1 MFRSIRTTLLFW
13 YGLIFLLLLA
23 AFGATVYLRISR
35 TIFRAVDAKLE
46 TYAQGLAAGLVE
58 MDDGSIDLDA
68 PKSLRNLFRRGDDL
82 PYYLV
87 WDRGGKVIHRSP
99 AAKDVDIPTSEFRR
113 SRGSS
118 REVAIRGPVN
128 TWILVGG
135 KARDEIHS
143 LHEFLAACLFAGGA
157 ITVLALG
164 GGWFLATRALR
175 PIARISEAASTI
187 TARDLTRRIDVAQT
201 QSELG
206 RLARTLNETFERL
219 QAGFDQQARFTA
231 DASHELRTPLS
242 LVLSQAELA
251 LMKERSAEEYR
262 DALRS
267 VNRAAVRMKAV
278 VEGLLTLARADAR
291 QLTLAK
297 EPVPL
302 APLVEETASMLGPL
316 AAQRKVA
323 VTVHVQPATVLGDR
337 DRLRDAVSNL
347 ISNAI
352 RYTPEG
358 GRADVTVAS
367 EASEAVLKVADT
379 GIGIPEKDR
388 PHIFE
393 RFYRVDQARSR
404 DKGGSGLGL
413 AITKWVIEAH
423 GGSISFSSEEGKGT
437 TFTVR
442 LPQTSAPPA

>member
-1 MFRSIRTTLLFW
+1 VFRSIRTTLLFW
-13 YGLIFLLLLA
+13 YGLIFVLLLA

-46 TYAQGLAAGLVE
+46 TYAQALAAGLVE
-58 MDDGSIDLDA
+58 MDDGSVDLEV
-68 PKSLRNLFRRGDDL
+68 PKSLRNLFRRGEDL

-87 WDRGGKVIHRSP
+87 WDRGGRVIHRSP
-99 AAKDVDIPTSEFRR
+99 AAKDVDLPTAEFKR

-118 REVAIRGPVN
+118 REVAVRGPLN
-128 TWILVGG
+128 TWVLVGG

-143 LHEFLAACLFAGGA
+143 MHEFLAACLFTGA
-157 ITVLALG
+157 SIMVLALA

-201 QSELG
+201 ESELG
-206 RLARTLNETFERL
+206 RLAATLNETFDRL
-219 QAGFDQQARFTA
+219 QKGFDQQARFTA

-251 LMKERSAEEYR
+251 LMKERTAEEYR
-262 DALRS
+262 EALQS
-267 VNRAAVRMKAV
+267 VNRAALRMKAV
-278 VEGLLTLARADAR
+278 VEGLLTLARADAK
-291 QLTLAK
+291 QLSLAK
-297 EPVPL
+297 EPV
-302 APLVEETASMLGPL
+302 AFASLVEETAAMLAPL

-323 VTVHVQPATVLGDR
+323 VTVQARPAGVLGDR

-358 GRADVTVAS
+358 GRADVTVVA
-367 EASEAVLKVADT
+367 EGRDAVLRVADT

-413 AITKWVIEAH
+413 AITRWAIEAH
-423 GGSISFSSEEGKGT
+423 GGTISFTSEEGKGT

-442 LPQTSAPPA
+442 LPLAPAP

>member
-1 MFRSIRTTLLFW
+1 VFRSIRTTLLFW
-13 YGLIFLLLLA
+13 YGLIFFLLLA
-23 AFGATVYLRISR
+23 AFGTTVYLRISR

-58 MDDGSIDLDA
+58 MDDGSVDLEV
-68 PKSLRNLFRRGDDL
+68 PKSFRNVFRRGDEL

-99 AAKDVDIPTSEFRR
+99 AAKDADLPGSEFRR

-118 REVAIRGPVN
+118 REVAVRGPVN

-143 LHEFLAACLFAGGA
+143 LHEFLAASLFAGGA
-157 ITVLALG
+157 MTVLALG

-187 TARDLTRRIDVAQT
+187 TARDLTRRIDVAHT
-201 QSELG
+201 ESELG
-206 RLARTLNETFERL
+206 RLARTLNETFDRL
-219 QAGFDQQARFTA
+219 QTGFDQQARFTA

-262 DALRS
+262 EALQS
-267 VNRAAVRMKAV
+267 VNRAALRMKAV
-278 VEGLLTLARADAR
+278 VEGLLTLARADAK

-297 EPVPL
+297 EPVAL
-302 APLVEETASMLGPL
+302 AALVEETAAMLGPL

-323 VTVHVQPATVLGDR
+323 VTVHAQPATVSGDR

-347 ISNAI
+347 ISNAV

-358 GRADVTVAS
+358 GRADVSIVA
-367 EASEAVLKVADT
+367 EGAHAVLKVADT

-423 GGSISFSSEEGKGT
+423 GGTISFTSEEGKGT

-442 LPQTSAPPA
+442 LPQVPPPP